1 MNLFRRKH
9 RQDIPAARPV
19 RTQIRDGTRH
29 PFGLLDG
36 YVPLRTAE
44 TRLYRAVREAVPVV
58 DAAIYKL
65 IRLTG
70 GLSVRCGDP
79 AAERE
84 LAEFLRT
91 VPAGR
96 GQYGLNAFLGCYLD
110 SLLTCGRAVG
120 EIVPAAGGGDIAALL
135 CGRAEDVEIREGD
148 NPLDFTLCGSDGHGA
163 PRPLPRQDLLLF
175 TPLNPETD
183 SPYGVSLLRS
193 MPFLADVW
201 SKIFQTVGT
210 NWERCGNVRFA
221 VTCPAAAD
229 GQADRRSREL
239 AQEWA
244 SAMSDTRDGAVR
256 DFVAVGDVGIRVI
269 GADNQI
275 LDSEVPVRQ
284 ILEELIAKT
293 GIPPFMLGLQWSS
306 TERMSAQ
313 QADMLTTEITALRRT
328 LTPAVERICRLW
340 LRMRGY
346 TCPFAVNWDEI
357 NLQDEVEEAR
367 AALYLEQARKL
378 RLENDAAERKAAA
391 PEDAPGKPGGAGA
404 AAPEPEGGTRP
415 EEGAPGTEPESG
427 PQD

>member
-1 MNLFRRKH
+1 MKFFRKKRGADAPESK
-9 RQDIPAARPV
+9 PARA
-19 RTQIRDGTRH
+19 QIRDGTRH
-29 PFGLLDG
+29 PFGILDG
-36 YVPLRTAE
+36 YAPLQTAE

-70 GLSVRCGDP
+70 GLSVCCGDP

-91 VPAGR
+91 VSVGR
-96 GQYGLNAFLGCYLD
+96 GQYGLNAFLNCYLD

-135 CGRAEDVEIREGD
+135 CGRVEDVEIREGGS
-148 NPLDFTLCGSDGHGA
+148 PLDFTLCGSDNHGA
-163 PRPLPRQDLLLF
+163 LRPLPRQDLLLF

-221 VTCPAAAD
+221 VTCPSGAD

-328 LTPAVERICRLW
+328 LTPAIERICRLW

-346 TCPFAVNWDEI
+346 ACPFLVNWDEI

-378 RLENDAAERKAAA
+378 RLENDAAEKKTA
-391 PEDAPGKPGGAGA
+391 PEEPDQPEE
-404 AAPEPEGGTRP
+404 EPEKPENEQPDDGTKP
-415 EEGAPGTEPESG
+415 EAGTPGTKPEDG
-427 PQD
+427 PQK